1 LLKKEVFSMSLRA
14 FQIGIFLCTLLA
26 LGSFIGILLKVDPD
40 TGGGLAKG
48 LFFSSLFVVTLG
60 IIMEVMIAVYKKG
73 LGEERAAKHIG
84 GALRQAFLL
93 NLLVLIN
100 ILLLYRDIWVWW
112 LSLLFFAFILLLE
125 FTARNFHKSEQQ

>member
-1 LLKKEVFSMSLRA
+1 MSLRA

-26 LGSFIGILLKVDPD
+26 LGSFIGVLLKVDPD
-40 TGGGLAKG
+40 TGGVLGRG
-48 LFFSSLFVVTLG
+48 LFFSSLFAVTLG

-73 LGEERAAKHIG
+73 LGEERAAKYSG
-84 GALRQAFLL
+84 GALPQAFLL
-93 NLLVLIN
+93 NLLAFIS
-100 ILLLYRDIWVWW
+100 ILLLYRDISAWW

>member
-1 LLKKEVFSMSLRA
+1 M
-14 FQIGIFLCTLLA
+14 A
-26 LGSFIGILLKVDPD
+26 LGSFIGILLRVDPD
-40 TGGGLAKG
+40 TGGVLAKG
-48 LFFSSLFVVTLG
+48 LFFSSLFAVTLG

-100 ILLLYRDIWVWW
+100 TLLLYRDIWVWW

-125 FTARNFHKSEQQ
+125 FTARNFHKGEQQ